1 MTTNHIDQLAQWYAD
16 AEQVTKTNLPN
27 VGDVLIFPNSNSGG
41 YTIEPNT
48 GEWAPNIVAHHET
61 ARILSRAPKPK
72 PAWHDAVAVMARCS
86 NAPEGH
92 REPFIRSE
100 ATHDVWAGEAGHART
115 GDLRD
120 VTPLIEAKVTD
131 EMVERLEG
139 HFLNTANMALPEGL
153 ARRMLTAALG
163 LETA

>member
-1 MTTNHIDQLAQWYAD
+1 MTSNHIDQLAEWWENAEKGTPRDGDRLIINEGDGNYAFER
-16 AEQVTKTNLPN
+16 ATPGAHEE
-27 VGDVLIFPNSNSGG
+27 VGSI
-41 YTIEPNT
+41 
-48 GEWAPNIVAHHET
+48 
-61 ARILSRAPKPK
+61 RIMSRAPKPK

-100 ATHDVWAGEAGHART
+100 ATRDVWAGEAGHART
-115 GDLRD
+115 EDLRD

-139 HFLNTANMALPEGL
+139 RFLNTANMALPEGL

-163 LETA
+163 LETE